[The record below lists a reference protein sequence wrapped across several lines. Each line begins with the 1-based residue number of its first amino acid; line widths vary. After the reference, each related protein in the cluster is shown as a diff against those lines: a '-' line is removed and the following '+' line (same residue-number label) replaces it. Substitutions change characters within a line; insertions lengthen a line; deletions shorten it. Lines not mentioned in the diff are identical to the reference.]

1 MADADIRDAL
11 LAIADADAG
20 GLLAPELYT
29 DIAGFVRLDRF
40 AGNMD
45 LAMGT
50 ILAIVRSAARQRR
63 ENPGQVLGL
72 LPPGDRRGP
81 PWLIPTIPWRRLS
94 LTRRSSVVY

>member
-50 ILAIVRSAARQRR
+50 ILAIVRSAARH
-63 ENPGQVLGL
+63 GAKIQVRSWGYFRQAIAE
-72 LPPGDRRGP
+72 DRRG
-81 PWLIPTIPWRRLS
+81 
-94 LTRRSSVVY
+94 